1 VHVRHLPGWG
11 PASRVARV
19 QTVAVVATTATA
31 VLYFLIGLGVL
42 WVGTS
47 TSSDTTDLGAFGAI
61 VGTVFAITALL
72 LARFRSRLLWAAVAV
87 LQVTVIVGYIVVGSV
102 RSPAFEGWGLL
113 VKACQVVIL
122 IAMGYMLLR
131 GAEEPG
137 PA

>member
-1 VHVRHLPGWG
+1 MHVRHLPVWD
-11 PASRVARV
+11 PVSRVARV
-19 QTVAVVATTATA
+19 QTIAVVAATVTA

-72 LARFRSRLLWAAVAV
+72 LARLRSRLLWAAVAL
-87 LQVTVIVGYIVVGSV
+87 LQVVVIVGYIAVGSA
-102 RSPAFEGWGLL
+102 RSPAFEAWGLL

-122 IAMGYMLLR
+122 VAMGYLLLR
-131 GAEEPG
+131 GAEDPG